1 MLGSGVLL
9 WARHYG
15 RPGRRRASGL
25 LFVAILLHNSEEGI
39 AYPATRPEAT
49 HLLRQIWP
57 ALQLPPPAVFQGAL
71 LLLTIVVGAM
81 LSWAAMT
88 RDNRGGWLVVRVTA
102 SVLLANVMVPHIPA
116 AILLGG
122 YAPGVVTAVALNLPL
137 GLWILCDGASRRRSA
152 DR

>member
-9 WARHYG
+9 WARQNG
-15 RPGRRRASGL
+15 KPGRRRAAGL
-25 LFVAILLHNSEEGI
+25 LFVAMLTHNLEEGI
-39 AYPATRPEAT
+39 GYPATRPAAT
-49 HLLRQIWP
+49 HLLRQVWP
-57 ALQLPPPAVFQGAL
+57 AIQLPPPAVFQGAL
-71 LLLTIVVGAM
+71 VLLTIAVGAM

-102 SVLLANVMVPHIPA
+102 SVLLANVIVPHIPA

-137 GLWILCDGASRRRSA
+137 SLWILRDGASRQRSA